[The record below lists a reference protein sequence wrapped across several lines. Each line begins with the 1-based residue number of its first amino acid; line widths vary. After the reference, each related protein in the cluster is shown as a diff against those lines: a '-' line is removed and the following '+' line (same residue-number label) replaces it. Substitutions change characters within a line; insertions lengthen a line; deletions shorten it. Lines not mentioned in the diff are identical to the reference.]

1 MNPLYYLANDLD
13 SKFRH
18 RVLGSFDLT
27 YFITDNLSFESRYGL
42 DYRTDVNRGFRNTGF
57 LAVNEG
63 TWENG
68 QISRAWSDDQA
79 VTATQTLNY
88 FKTIGS
94 DLNVKGRLFYQYESE
109 TDHDF
114 GMAADSLGVVKGWDN
129 FDAVPQA
136 SRRIITG
143 YSSDPSEITGHNFAL
158 ASSLDYRD
166 KYILDFVIRRE
177 GISLF
182 GPDERWQTFGRVS
195 GAYRLSEDLVLPQIQ
210 ELSLR
215 ASFGT
220 AGGRPLFLDQ
230 YEYAVV
236 SDGIPYPPTQ
246 KKNPSIKPNKT
257 QELELSVRLDFLNRF
272 SLLASYSTQ
281 ENRDQILRL
290 SLSAASGYSSIVTNA
305 GTLSTKTFELS
316 LGYTAIQRPDMSLN
330 FNLIADNTSQLITEF
345 EPTPYF
351 DGLQWIKEGNYLTAM
366 YGQRFATKLSE
377 VENQLPAGEV
387 LENYFTTNRD
397 GYIIVAGTENTS
409 DEKVHRILDDAGV
422 PINTFKIGD
431 SAPDLSLGLNTDFSF
446 KSLSINML
454 WGAQI
459 GGNVYNAG
467 LQRMTQHGLAGIID
481 QSEFPEGER
490 KYGAYFASIYNA
502 NQNVDYYVADAS
514 FLKLREA
521 SVSYIMNESV
531 LNKLGVGNF
540 LKRVRFSAMGKNLLV
555 MSKYTGFDPET
566 GNINN
571 REDYFEYPLVRSY
584 TGSVEITF

>member
-1 MNPLYYLANDLD
+1 
-13 SKFRH
+13 
-18 RVLGSFDLT
+18 
-27 YFITDNLSFESRYGL
+27 
-42 DYRTDVNRGFRNTGF
+42 
-57 LAVNEG
+57 
-63 TWENG
+63 
-68 QISRAWSDDQA
+68 
-79 VTATQTLNY
+79 
-88 FKTIGS
+88 
-94 DLNVKGRLFYQYESE
+94 
-109 TDHDF
+109 
-114 GMAADSLGVVKGWDN
+114 
-129 FDAVPQA
+129 
-136 SRRIITG
+136 
-143 YSSDPSEITGHNFAL
+143 
-158 ASSLDYRD
+158 
-166 KYILDFVIRRE
+166 
-177 GISLF
+177 
-182 GPDERWQTFGRVS
+182 
-195 GAYRLSEDLVLPQIQ
+195 
-210 ELSLR
+210 
-215 ASFGT
+215 
-220 AGGRPLFLDQ
+220 
-230 YEYAVV
+230 
-236 SDGIPYPPTQ
+236 PTQ
-246 KKNPSIKPNKT
+246 KKNPAIKPNKT
-257 QELELSVRLDFLNRF
+257 QELELSVRLDFLNKF

-316 LGYTAIQRPDMSLN
+316 LGYTAIQRPDMSLS

-397 GYIIVAGTENTS
+397 GYIIVAGTENTN

-431 SAPDLSLGLNTDFSF
+431 SAPDVSLGLNTDFSY
-446 KSLSINML
+446 KSFSINML

-490 KYGAYFASIYNA
+490 KYGSYFASIYNA
-502 NQNVDYYVADAS
+502 NQSVDYYVADAS

-521 SVSYIMNESV
+521 SVSYIMNESM
-531 LNKLGVGNF
+531 LNKLGAGNF
-540 LKRVRFSAMGKNLLV
+540 VKKVRFTAMGKNLLV
-555 MSKYTGFDPET
+555 LSKYTGFDPET

-571 REDYFEYPLVRSY
+571 REDYFEYPLVRSF